1 MQVEGSRSGGG
12 GGGGRELD
20 VSSLDCTPAPPRCH
34 RMLSEPRAP
43 EVVILDSDSDSEG
56 GKLVGRG
63 FSKV

>member
-1 MQVEGSRSGGG
+1 M
-12 GGGGRELD
+12 
-20 VSSLDCTPAPPRCH
+20 SSLDCTPAPPRCH